1 MTTSVVLSN
10 RNYNSYFDAKRFEN
24 SIYNKT
30 ISRERRI
37 VKRKKQKVID
47 NFIML
52 LVVITTIVAIAIST
66 LVLYENIRVVSLDTK
81 IAKLEKTLN
90 EKKISMEQRNKEL
103 KDDVRYDNLKM
114 KAYLELNMITPTDK
128 NIIYFDKSD
137 QGFVRQYEN
146 IN

>member
-10 RNYNSYFDAKRFEN
+10 QNYNSYFDAKRFEN

-81 IAKLEKTLN
+81 IAKLEKILN